1 MKKYARLLN
10 SVVQL
15 ILHGSSP
22 PSPILGGYLK
32 ISGQNNWRG
41 TEQKIKFGGGP
52 KILGGAVNPNDVT
65 VVELKYI
72 LLC

>member
-22 PSPILGGYLK
+22 PSPILGGDLK
-32 ISGQNNWRG
+32 LSGQNNWRG
-41 TEQKIKFGGGP
+41 TEQKINLGGGVP
-52 KILGGAVNPNDVT
+52 KILGGGYTPQ
-65 VVELKYI
+65 
-72 LLC
+72 